1 MRENIPSL
9 ILLTNDSALVSLHFM
24 VIEHT
29 DFKFY
34 ESGIFKYYV
43 ILIQILGETKHPNRF
58 RLDIHFLVFRPILII
73 ILESGLITPLIKK
86 DFDLIVLNF
95 DFRNFNITCIICK
108 LNVLHTYSV
117 QLDHSFVN

>member
-1 MRENIPSL
+1 MRENIPTL

-24 VIEHT
+24 VIEHA

-73 ILESGLITPLIKK
+73 ILESGLITPLI
-86 DFDLIVLNF
+86 DLIVLNF

-108 LNVLHTYSV
+108 LNVLHTYYV